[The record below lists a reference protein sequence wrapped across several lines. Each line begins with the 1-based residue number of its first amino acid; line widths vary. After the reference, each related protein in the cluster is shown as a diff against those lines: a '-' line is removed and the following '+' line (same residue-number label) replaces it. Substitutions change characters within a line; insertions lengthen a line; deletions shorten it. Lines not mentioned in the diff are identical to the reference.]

1 MIKYFCDLCKEEI
14 NEDEH
19 YAYILPLQIP
29 YNAISAQGELLYTYK
44 QLEDREIE
52 ICDICR
58 RKISQILERIEFKE
72 RS

>member
-14 NEDEH
+14 NKDEH
-19 YAYILPLQIP
+19 YAYILPKLIT
-29 YNAISAQGELLYTYK
+29 YEAISTQGELLYTYK
-44 QLEDREIE
+44 RLEDREIE

-58 RKISQILERIEFKE
+58 RKISQILERIEFEE